1 MKKLFYLLAILAA
14 VFTFAACG
22 GDDEPTPNAPTD
34 KEKEQTDS
42 TSADP
47 TKPTPQDSTSAGV
60 AVMKVSALI
69 GSYGLDYA
77 TPRLVFT
84 CDGMMTT
91 EINDPSQPEM
101 LILHVVGQDKNADAL
116 VMVSRKNFIL
126 AHYVASPVSSLSSE
140 VLLAGDFDDFSTLS
154 YCTIDWKTG
163 DVGFIESLPLSPE
176 GKPSLTKTTRGE
188 NDAIK
193 KPFFDMVDYISTQ
206 VGKMGEKMDNLGKIG
221 KGGKAVC
228 TAINEAVVPLMRYNL
243 YADDEIAQQ
252 KYVEEYVEDR
262 TKKLFCEVTGI
273 EEDYLNFALWAYNNA
288 NRLRIGSDDDPTNY
302 SSKYYPMG
310 QQQTQQ
316 VTTVVNQ
323 SAAVLNATIHKNTD
337 VEVSVEVTGFDE
349 NSISLKGSV
358 RFNDSSYGSYL
369 SAGYCYYNGSQEVRL
384 NSKVTSDGIIE
395 PGTITKL
402 DPATRYAVAAYYEP
416 MTSSHKFYSE
426 FIDVVTRGVLFSPA
440 QESLEVDCDGGTF
453 EIPIKMGYET
463 KWEVS
468 TAPSWCTCSPQEGK
482 LVVKVQKT
490 EAPDD
495 RSDAIIL
502 TAKGY
507 YGDTT
512 SSRILVYQ
520 KGKDDGGDDDD
531 VGSWADTKWQMTGT
545 LTANDEPVSDSFI
558 ADFTGGTIRFIGQG
572 ELGAFY
578 SAAKLTPTVTGND
591 LIVNLYLVIES
602 NHEESRVVENWNYH
616 FHRDNSNSVTCTV
629 GGVEA
634 VGGKYSYAVTGNYSG
649 TRLQ

>member
-14 VFTFAACG
+14 AFTFAACG

-34 KEKEQTDS
+34 KEEEKPDTLS
-42 TSADP
+42 SDP
-47 TKPTPQDSTSAGV
+47 TKPTPQDSIPDGAL
-60 AVMKVSALI
+60 VMKISALI
-69 GSYGLDYA
+69 GSNSLNYP
-77 TPRLVFT
+77 TPRLVIT
-84 CDGMMTT
+84 CDGMMTA

-126 AHYVASPVSSLSSE
+126 AHYVASPVSTLSSE
-140 VLLAGDFDDFSTLS
+140 ILLAGDFDDFSTLS
-154 YCTIDWKTG
+154 HCNMNWKTG
-163 DVGFIESLPLSPE
+163 EVEFMESLPLSPE

-228 TAINEAVVPLMRYNL
+228 TAINEAVVPIMRYNL

-252 KYVEEYVEDR
+252 KYVEEYIEDR

-468 TAPSWCTCSPQEGK
+468 TSPSWCTCSPQEGK
-482 LVVKVQKT
+482 LIVKVQKT

-512 SSRILVYQ
+512 SSRIMVYQ
-520 KGKDDGGDDDD
+520 EGKEEGGGDDDD
-531 VGSWADTKWQMTGT
+531 DYDVGSWSGTKWQLSGT
-545 LTANDEPVSDSFI
+545 LTVDEVYNDSFV
-558 ADFTGGTIRFIGQG
+558 ADFTGGKASFSQGILGEVFAHSRYTAEQSGQ
-572 ELGAFY
+572 
-578 SAAKLTPTVTGND
+578 D
-591 LIVNLYLVIES
+591 LIVRIFCAIYD
-602 NHEESRVVENWNYH
+602 NHGGVYTLNIQYT
-616 FHRDNSNSVTCTV
+616 FHRNGSTVTCSV
-629 GGVEA
+629 SGSDSDGFSIS
-634 VGGKYSYAVTGNYSG
+634 GQYSG
-649 TRLQ
+649 TRIQ

>member
-1 MKKLFYLLAILAA
+1 MKKLFYLLAILAS

-34 KEKEQTDS
+34 KEEEKPDT
-42 TSADP
+42 TSSDP
-47 TKPTPQDSTSAGV
+47 TKPTPQDSIPDGAL
-60 AVMKVSALI
+60 VMKISALI
-69 GSYGLDYA
+69 GSNDLNYP
-77 TPRLVFT
+77 TPRLVIT
-84 CDGMMTT
+84 CDGMMTA

-116 VMVSRKNFIL
+116 VMVSRHNFIL
-126 AHYVASPVSSLSSE
+126 AHYVASPVSTLSSE
-140 VLLAGDFDDFSTLS
+140 ILLAGDFDDFSTLS
-154 YCTIDWKTG
+154 HCNMNWKTG
-163 DVGFIESLPLSPE
+163 EVEFMESLPLSPE

-228 TAINEAVVPLMRYNL
+228 TAINEAVVPIMRYNL

-252 KYVEEYVEDR
+252 KYVEEYIEDR

-453 EIPIKMGYET
+453 EIPIKMGYDT

-468 TAPSWCTCSPQEGK
+468 TSPTWCTCSPQEGK
-482 LVVKVQKT
+482 LIVKVQKT

-512 SSRILVYQ
+512 SSRIMVYQ
-520 KGKDDGGDDDD
+520 EGKEEGGGDDDD
-531 VGSWADTKWQMTGT
+531 DYDVGSWSGTKWQLSGT
-545 LTANDEPVSDSFI
+545 LTVDEVYNDSFV
-558 ADFTGGTIRFIGQG
+558 ADFTGGKASFSQGILGEVFAHSRYTAEQSGQ
-572 ELGAFY
+572 
-578 SAAKLTPTVTGND
+578 D
-591 LIVNLYLVIES
+591 LIVRIFCAIYD
-602 NHEESRVVENWNYH
+602 NHGGVYTLNIQYT
-616 FHRDNSNSVTCTV
+616 FHRNGSTVTCSV
-629 GGVEA
+629 SGSDSDGFA
-634 VGGKYSYAVTGNYSG
+634 ISGQYSG
-649 TRLQ
+649 TRIQ